1 MKHLEVEESDF
12 VNFFEGILLNDQFLN
27 VRELNDQF
35 YLTNKQIT
43 LLRSGSERP
52 FDQA

>member
-35 YLTNKQIT
+35 YLTNKQIEVS
-43 LLRSGSERP
+43 LVKLHNFRICC
-52 FDQA
+52 